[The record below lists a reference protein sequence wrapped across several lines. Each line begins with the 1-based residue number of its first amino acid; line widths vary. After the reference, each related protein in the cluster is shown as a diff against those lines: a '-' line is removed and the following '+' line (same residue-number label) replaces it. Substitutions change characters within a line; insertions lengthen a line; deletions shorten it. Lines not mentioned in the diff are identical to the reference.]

1 MISHNIKLSIGDL
14 IRFYCDE
21 GTLYCVIYEDESTHN
36 MSARSIR
43 DTDIKTLWAFKS
55 QYHLNKKTNNTF
67 RWRFAHEDPIEIEDN
82 SNV

>member
-1 MISHNIKLSIGDL
+1 MINDNIKLSIGDL

-21 GTLYCVIYEDESTHN
+21 GTLYCVIYEDESNGH

-55 QYHLNKKTNNTF
+55 RYHLNNNMNDTF
-67 RWRFAHEDPIEIEDN
+67 RWRFAHEDPIEDN